1 LDSKTGIVSS
11 AGQKFLLIF
20 FFYRQGTY
28 SKHFFYLIKS
38 NSDLS
43 LFCQIKF
50 PGKKFIIDGE
60 GAGKVTVF
68 FSNDDF
74 WLNSFNNR
82 I

>member
-1 LDSKTGIVSS
+1 LDFKTGIVSS
-11 AGQKFLLIF
+11 ARQKFLLLF
-20 FFYRQGTY
+20 FFSRQGTY

-50 PGKKFIIDGE
+50 PGKKFIIGGD
-60 GAGKVTVF
+60 GAGKVIVI

-74 WLNSFNNR
+74 
-82 I
+82 